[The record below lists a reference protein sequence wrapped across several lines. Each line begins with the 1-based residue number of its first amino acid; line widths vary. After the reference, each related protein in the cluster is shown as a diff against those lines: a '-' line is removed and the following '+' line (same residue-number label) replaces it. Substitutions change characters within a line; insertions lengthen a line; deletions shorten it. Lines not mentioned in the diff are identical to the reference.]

1 MEIKFRAKDKD
12 ADRWR
17 YGFYV
22 FHMKT
27 LLCCATEKEAEEN
40 EEHLLIFDGCCDWN
54 LPMPWYKADVK
65 PETIGQYVGL
75 KDVYGKELYV
85 YDISVDEQGRRWI
98 TYMAKGGFRICPVK
112 EWGETEG
119 QPIICEGLSDLQN
132 AAWFEQTHS
141 IIGNIIDNP
150 ELMS

>member
-12 ADRWR
+12 ADRWL

-22 FHMKT
+22 FHIKT
-27 LLCCATEKEAEEN
+27 LLCCATEKEVEEN

-112 EWGETEG
+112 EWVETEG

-141 IIGNIIDNP
+141 IIGNMIDNP